1 MDTKIVA
8 IICLT
13 MLECVALLKGID
25 GQALS
30 LITTIIGGLAGYSIA
45 QVKKERKERKSLQTL
60 SD

>member
-1 MDTKIVA
+1 MDTKIIA

-13 MLECVALLKGID
+13 ILEIIALLKGID

-45 QVKKERKERKSLQTL
+45 EYRKKERKERRSLQTL
-60 SD
+60 